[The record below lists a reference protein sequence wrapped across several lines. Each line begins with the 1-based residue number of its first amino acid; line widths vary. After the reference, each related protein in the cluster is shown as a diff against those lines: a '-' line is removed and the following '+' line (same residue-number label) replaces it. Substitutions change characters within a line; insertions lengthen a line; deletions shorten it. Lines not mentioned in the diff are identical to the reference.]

1 MRQMMK
7 KCDRPQKTRKK
18 SDHKSR
24 PLSMATL
31 TDGIESTLDDG
42 MYAAAVC

>member
-1 MRQMMK
+1 V
-7 KCDRPQKTRKK
+7 
-18 SDHKSR
+18 
-24 PLSMATL
+24 SMATL